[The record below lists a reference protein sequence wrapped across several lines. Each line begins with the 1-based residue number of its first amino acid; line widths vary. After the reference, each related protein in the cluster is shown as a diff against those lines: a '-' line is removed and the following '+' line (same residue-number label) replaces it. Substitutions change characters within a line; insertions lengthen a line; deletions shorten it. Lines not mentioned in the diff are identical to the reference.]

1 MEPEVIHLKPRR
13 TKGMLSALA
22 DKAKGTRLRNIV
34 LRMTVRVPGLLGI
47 IRQGRMFIDGDLSL
61 KEHLIQRRNSF
72 RKWRDVVS
80 LGEYAARLGLT
91 RALLAPAANC
101 PAPVLT
107 VFPVSRQSK
116 ITTPANEEPFP
127 EIYSVVINDAHVIP
141 SSNTILTNDLMI
153 FHDLYNPRCQI
164 GSEELNGRVEFDE
177 RQRKARLK
185 LIFGGHHDLAEAAHF
200 LDAAAANYA
209 HWITEILPRIVMFCE
224 VEAYKNIPILVDE
237 NLLPNIWQSLALAI
251 GSYRSVYVVS
261 PLISVKVQK
270 LHVISV
276 AGYIPFGFRGATD
289 HDALHGKYSPVAL
302 ASVRDLAI
310 EAVMNE
316 KLERILPKKIF
327 IRRKSS
333 SRRLLNQDQIEEIL
347 LAKGFSVVSP
357 EELTFLEQVRLFN
370 EAEAI
375 IGPTG
380 AAFAN
385 IIFCNPSAKVT
396 ILIAEVPEMIYFYWV
411 KLASVAGLNLTYVLG
426 RGDGDASHGVHRD
439 FSVSTDTMGSFLEE
453 LRPDEQ

>member
-1 MEPEVIHLKPRR
+1 
-13 TKGMLSALA
+13 
-22 DKAKGTRLRNIV
+22 
-34 LRMTVRVPGLLGI
+34 
-47 IRQGRMFIDGDLSL
+47 
-61 KEHLIQRRNSF
+61 
-72 RKWRDVVS
+72 
-80 LGEYAARLGLT
+80 
-91 RALLAPAANC
+91 
-101 PAPVLT
+101 
-107 VFPVSRQSK
+107 
-116 ITTPANEEPFP
+116 
-127 EIYSVVINDAHVIP
+127 
-141 SSNTILTNDLMI
+141 
-153 FHDLYNPRCQI
+153 
-164 GSEELNGRVEFDE
+164 
-177 RQRKARLK
+177 
-185 LIFGGHHDLAEAAHF
+185 
-200 LDAAAANYA
+200 
-209 HWITEILPRIVMFCE
+209 
-224 VEAYKNIPILVDE
+224 
-237 NLLPNIWQSLALAI
+237 LLPNIWQSLALAI